1 MTELIL
7 WDIDGT
13 LTRGRL
19 VVGAYN
25 RALRAVYRLE
35 GELARVDAAGK
46 TDQQI
51 ALETLALHDW
61 REEEIRGLLPAFRA
75 AYVAEVERQREELAR
90 DLVVLPGAPRVL
102 EELARRGVR
111 QTLLTGNFEEVARL
125 KLAVVGLEHYFD
137 FRVGAFGSDHH
148 DRNCYVPIALTKLSQ
163 THGVSVAPSEV
174 LVIGDTPRDIA
185 CARAHGARVISVAT
199 GQYSARELARHQPD
213 ALLENLAD
221 VEAAL
226 REILPGDS
234 LPVSFQPT
242 M

>member
-13 LTRGRL
+13 LTRGKL

-25 RALRAVYRLE
+25 RALRAVYCLE

-51 ALETLALHDW
+51 ALETLALHAW
-61 REEEIRGLLPAFRA
+61 REDDIRDLLPAFRA
-75 AYVAEVERQREELAR
+75 AYVAEVERQREDLAR
-90 DLVVLPGAPRVL
+90 DLIVLPGVPRVL
-102 EELARRGVR
+102 AELAQRGVR
-111 QTLLTGNFEEVARL
+111 QTLLTGNFEEVALL
-125 KLAVVGLEHYFD
+125 KLAAVGLEHYFD

-148 DRNCYVPIALTKLSQ
+148 DRNCFVPIALAKLSQ
-163 THGVSVAPSEV
+163 THGVSVAASEV

-199 GQYSARELARHQPD
+199 GEYSTAELARHQPD
-213 ALLENLAD
+213 ALLESLAD

-226 REILPGDS
+226 REIV
-234 LPVSFQPT
+234 PVSESR
-242 M
+242 